1 MKKIFLALVLLFIL
15 FVILSISVMTVQA
28 SCTDM
33 NQNLGSDVYVY
44 QGQTGYVSQYP
55 DDGSPDPTVDPA
67 PLPTPEPGDDGEN
80 QYTWRWN
87 TNNDDAPE
95 PGGKD
100 K

>member
-1 MKKIFLALVLLFIL
+1 
-15 FVILSISVMTVQA
+15 MTVQA

-33 NQNLGSDVYVY
+33 NPNLGGANFMYPSM
-44 QGQTGYVSQYP
+44 QTENTDQRP
-55 DDGSPDPTVDPA
+55 NDGTTDPIVDPA
-67 PLPTPEPGDDGEN
+67 PVPTPDPGDDGTN

-100 K
+100 KR